1 LKERRC
7 EVVCQIPNPNAPRG
21 GGARQAEAPAA
32 QARPGRRSRCT
43 WSRRRT
49 GASIPT
55 ISCWAGCVR
64 EPTEPIDRRRG
75 GSGDDGGGRFPPGYT
90 NPEEKLRGQCRTFR
104 QTANAQTDTA
114 VAAAI
119 ANVAEWG
126 STGAD
131 LVSGIAMFIPGGQP
145 FGVSVRGLSLGF
157 QAVEAGANIYVGAR
171 TGNWTGI
178 QSQGAAFVAG
188 GLLGAGAGRWLRA
201 TGIPGRMSPLVRSRR
216 INAVSVAYGNALGG
230 AASAAYCGTQ

>member
-1 LKERRC
+1 MTRTTWQDGFYVDYDRLVTGELWKVRE
-7 EVVCQIPNPNAPRG
+7 N
-21 GGARQAEAPAA
+21 GASSGVGVLATY
-32 QARPGRRSRCT
+32 SYDDL
-43 WSRRRT
+43 RRR
-49 GASIPT
+49 
-55 ISCWAGCVR
+55 
-64 EPTEPIDRRRG
+64 
-75 GSGDDGGGRFPPGYT
+75 
-90 NPEEKLRGQCRTFR
+90 
-104 QTANAQTDTA
+104 
-114 VAAAI
+114 
-119 ANVAEWG
+119 
-126 STGAD
+126 TGAD

>member
-1 LKERRC
+1 L
-7 EVVCQIPNPNAPRG
+7 QG
-21 GGARQAEAPAA
+21 GFICSD
-32 QARPGRRSRCT
+32 PGVDLSLF
-43 WSRRRT
+43 
-49 GASIPT
+49 P

-90 NPEEKLRGQCRTFR
+90 NPEEKLRGQCRTFQ